1 LQNDNLVRCTI
12 IAQLVEVKRLID
24 YTDSIA
30 STFVLLV
37 VWACV
42 VSLNGTE
49 MKRMKNEEDIYETT
63 LAIASFAACL
73 VKINSQSF
81 ADKGSTKAA
90 ERK

>member
-1 LQNDNLVRCTI
+1 MYFWLYGR
-12 IAQLVEVKRLID
+12 
-24 YTDSIA
+24 
-30 STFVLLV
+30 VLW
-37 VWACV
+37 VWM
-42 VSLNGTE
+42 E